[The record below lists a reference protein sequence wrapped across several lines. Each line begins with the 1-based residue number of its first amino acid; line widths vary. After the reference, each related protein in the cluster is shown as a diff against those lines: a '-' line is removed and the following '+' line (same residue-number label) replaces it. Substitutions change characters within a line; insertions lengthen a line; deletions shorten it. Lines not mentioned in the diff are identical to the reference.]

1 MAIIKQLFTRKYFW
15 IVVLVAVPLYFIFLA
30 RPMQMLEMNFQ
41 RWRWQQFGPA
51 NYDAKLYRR
60 AMSTGL
66 GLKTSPPVFAS
77 ISVRDHQ
84 LIEAYNIDIDYLM
97 EPEVIEADTYLQ
109 IEQLFEQVERAL
121 ERNAYSVFVWYDFR
135 YGYPTYISLDYS
147 RNTVDDTLRIEVESF
162 QVAP

>member
-15 IVVLVAVPLYFIFLA
+15 IVVLVAVPLYFVFLA
-30 RPMQMLEMNFQ
+30 RPVQMLEMNFQ

-51 NYDAKLYRR
+51 NYDATLYRLALWYGYSQPYR
-60 AMSTGL
+60 ASL
-66 GLKTSPPVFAS
+66 
-77 ISVRDHQ
+77 SVRDHQ
-84 LIEAYNIDIDYLM
+84 LIEAYNIDREQAMDAEM
-97 EPEVIEADTYLQ
+97 IEADTYLQ
-109 IEQLFEQVERAL
+109 IDQLFDPIEHAL